1 MKRSQRIATLT
12 LGGAFVVMLAACG
25 ESAEEMKVYKTVDE
39 CVAETNDRALCEGE
53 KTAAQLNHEDSAPR
67 FTDEQACK
75 QEFESCTAVR
85 GVDGTPSWFMPVLGG
100 FVLGRLLGQSSAQPV
115 FYDRKGYAYVRNLPQ
130 DMRRDDNPYYS
141 SSSTSYRSGTGSSGV
156 GTTSTASGAQS
167 VAASSGGYSRV
178 SAGSSSG
185 TISVSRGG
193 FGSSGHSS
201 SSS

>member
-12 LGGAFVVMLAACG
+12 LGGALVVMLAACG
-25 ESAEEMKVYKTVDE
+25 DATEEMKVYKTVDE
-39 CVAETNDRALCEGE
+39 CIAETNDRALCEGE

-75 QEFESCTAVR
+75 QEFESCAAVK
-85 GVDGTPSWFMPVLGG
+85 GVDGSPSWFMPVLGG

-141 SSSTSYRSGTGSSGV
+141 SSSTSYRGGTGS
-156 GTTSTASGAQS
+156 SGAQS
-167 VAASSGGYSRV
+167 VATSSSGYSRV
-178 SAGSSSG
+178 SSGSSSG